1 MKEGGGGG
9 DIIHLVYASADGV
22 GGQIE
27 SGAPLVML
35 PILVSDALGSVDDHN
50 K

>member
-9 DIIHLVYASADGV
+9 VIINLVYASADSV

>member
-1 MKEGGGGG
+1 MEEGGGGG
-9 DIIHLVYASADGV
+9 FITHLVYASAEGV
-22 GGQIE
+22 GSQIE

-35 PILVSDALGSVDDHN
+35 PILFSDAIGGVGRS